1 LIERSS
7 LKIKTKS
14 GGSSTTAA
22 KTARI
27 TCRAAISDPFAA
39 EGEADSIVE
48 VSAVVVVFET
58 TDENLMID
66 LHFGNLIEEG
76 TTEASDT
83 GRIKNCVLI
92 SNADD
97 VIMGIGA
104 NLPTPHRSQHPQ
116 SSLSTL
122 RILRYY
128 ASTFSGV
135 SAITATDANLRTP
148 SLIQLRTRGRTE
160 RLRWKCNGSRLGWTL
175 RHCRKWSGFE

>member
-1 LIERSS
+1 MIERSS

-48 VSAVVVVFET
+48 VSAVVAVFET
-58 TDENLMID
+58 TDEDLMID
-66 LHFGNLIEEG
+66 LHFGDLIEEDS
-76 TTEASDT
+76 TEASDT

-92 SNADD
+92 SNAGD

-104 NLPTPHRSQHPQ
+104 NLPTPNRSQQ
-116 SSLSTL
+116 TY
-122 RILRYY
+122 ILFRKGIEIPD
-128 ASTFSGV
+128 SV
-135 SAITATDANLRTP
+135 ERP
-148 SLIQLRTRGRTE
+148 LRTRGRTE